1 MGNFRLSRR
10 AMLRGAGGV
19 AIALP
24 WLEIMGVEKSASA
37 QSAVAAKR
45 FLTVFQPGGTV
56 TFTDKDGTVPS
67 DRFWPTG
74 TTDAPVMNTINKP
87 LAAIQNKIL
96 FLQGLK
102 MGPANTGEQHQEGI
116 VGLLTGS
123 KQVGGDLGYSA
134 YASIDQV
141 LAQRFATAATPFTQP
156 TLEMAVRWAT
166 GKSHGRLSAI
176 NSLTF
181 GYEGKH
187 SPIEPQIDPQRIFKM
202 FANLGPDTSG
212 DRASEIART
221 KSVLDLLDKR
231 YVKLGARLGAAD
243 KAKLDEHLEKI
254 RKIELNLDTIV
265 QTTNACKA
273 PAPVDTTG
281 YNPATGLQSADNGSV
296 VDTSTDS
303 LIPQVGHFMM
313 DMMVL
318 AMACDLTRV
327 GTFQWTDTE
336 AKHTFPWLNL
346 NSHHHFYQHD
356 GGFKPDECTKI
367 DTWYAEQHAYLLT
380 AMSKVDMGG
389 HSLLDESVVF
399 FGSELSHPGNHRK
412 DNMPFILAGNGGGLK
427 TGRHLKFPTGSS
439 QRTSNDLL
447 VSILNLFGDMRTS
460 YGEPVFNHGALS
472 LV

>member
-10 AMLRGAGGV
+10 AVLRGAAGV

-37 QSAVAAKR
+37 QSVTAAKR

-56 TFTDKDGTVPS
+56 TFTDREGTIPS

-74 TTDAPVMNTINKP
+74 TTDAPIMNSINKP
-87 LAAIQNKIL
+87 LESVQSKLL
-96 FLQGLK
+96 FIQGLK
-102 MGPANTGEQHQEGI
+102 MGPASTGEQHQEGI
-116 VGLLTGS
+116 VGMLTGS
-123 KQVGGDLGYSA
+123 KQTGGAGTYSG

-141 LAQRFATAATPFTQP
+141 LAQQFAKAATPYTQP

-176 NSLTF
+176 NSLNF
-181 GYEGKH
+181 EFDGKH
-187 SPIEPQIDPQRIFKM
+187 SPIAPQIDPQLIFKM
-202 FANLGPDTSG
+202 FAKIGPDTSG
-212 DRASEIART
+212 DRAAEVART

-254 RKIELNLDTIV
+254 RKIELNLGTIV
-265 QTTNACKA
+265 DTTNACKA
-273 PAPVDTTG
+273 PTAVDTKG
-281 YNPATGLQSADNGSV
+281 YNPSTGLQSADDGST

-303 LIPQVGHFMM
+303 LIPKVGTFMM

-318 AMACDLTRV
+318 AMACDMTRV

-346 NSHHHFYQHD
+346 NQHHHFYQHD
-356 GGFKPDECTKI
+356 GGFKPDECAKI
-367 DTWYAEQHAYLLT
+367 DNWYASQHAYLLT

-389 HSLLDESVVF
+389 HTLLDETVVL

-427 TGRHLKFPTGSS
+427 TGRHLKFPTGSG

-447 VSILNLFGDMRTS
+447 VSILNLFGDTRTS
-460 YGEPVFNHGALS
+460 YGEPGFNHGALN
-472 LV
+472 LG

>member
-1 MGNFRLSRR
+1 MRNFRLSRR
-10 AMLRGAGGV
+10 AMLRGATGV

-24 WLEIMGVEKSASA
+24 WLEIMGHEKTASA
-37 QSAVAAKR
+37 QSVTTAKR
-45 FLTVFQPGGTV
+45 YLTVFQPGGTV
-56 TFTDKDGTVPS
+56 TFTDQNGTVAS

-87 LAAIQNKIL
+87 LAAIQKKLL

-102 MGPANTGEQHQEGI
+102 MGPASTGEQHQEGI

-123 KQVGGDLGYSA
+123 KQLNGADTYSG

-141 LAQRFATAATPFTQP
+141 LANRFATAATPYTQP

-176 NSLTF
+176 NSLNF
-181 GYEGKH
+181 AYDGKH
-187 SPIEPQIDPQRIFKM
+187 SPIEPRIDPQQIFKM
-202 FANLGPDTSG
+202 FANLTPDTSG
-212 DRASEIART
+212 ARAIETART

-231 YVKLGARLGAAD
+231 YTKLAARLGAAD
-243 KAKLDEHLEKI
+243 KLKLQEHLDKI

-265 QTTNACKA
+265 QGTSVCKA
-273 PAPVDTTG
+273 PTAVDTKG
-281 YNPATGLQSADNGSV
+281 YNPSTGLQSSNDGSI
-296 VDTSTDS
+296 VDTSTDA
-303 LIPQVGHFMM
+303 LIPKVGQFMM
-313 DMMVL
+313 DMMVM

-356 GGFKPDECTKI
+356 GGFRPEECTKI
-367 DTWYAEQHAYLLT
+367 DTWYAEQHAYLLQ
-380 AMSKVDMGG
+380 AMDKVDMGG
-389 HSLLDESVVF
+389 HTLLDESVVF

-427 TGRHLKFPTGSS
+427 TGRHLKFPAG

-447 VSILNLFGDMRTS
+447 VAILNLFGDPRTT
-460 YGEPVFNHGALS
+460 YGEPGFNHGALS
-472 LV
+472 LT